1 MYFKSSNF
9 AFNQVYDH
17 QNYPWLWQFYDYSS
31 GIVHFRMHFVIADQ
45 KRSAGGTLGNT
56 ALDEPANQYYTWST

>member
-1 MYFKSSNF
+1 MIIKITLD
-9 AFNQVYDH
+9 YDS
-17 QNYPWLWQFYDYSS
+17 FMITYSS

-56 ALDEPANQYYTWST
+56 ALDEPTFQHYILST